1 MSSVLDR
8 FLKYVQIPTQA
19 AHGKDS
25 VPSTPGQMTLAVE
38 LGKELQALGFP
49 TIVDEHAYVTAT
61 SCQH

>member
-19 AHGKDS
+19 AHGKDT

-38 LGKELQALGFP
+38 LGKELRAWAFP
-49 TIVDEHAYVTAT
+49 M
-61 SCQH
+61 